1 MAFVTPDRV
10 IGSEKLI
17 FQSST
22 YHLEGMPS
30 TGGTLD
36 DWQESVG
43 WLAKNNPMLM
53 IYICVAL
60 AGPLLRHL
68 SSAESGGIHLQGP
81 SSIGKSTC
89 LAAAV
94 SVWGGRDFLRQ
105 WRATSNGL
113 EAIAAMLTDTCL
125 ILDEINEVEPKHLG
139 QSVYM
144 LANGRGK
151 TRAKQDSSARAVKT
165 WRLTYISSGELT
177 PAEYMRMDNARI
189 QAGQEMRLLNIPVNR
204 VYGAFDD
211 LHSLS
216 SGAELSDEI
225 KTASAKYFGHAGM
238 AFVER
243 LVGLLADQSPRVL
256 DSRLDEITDC
266 IFKAGNFEDAQAG
279 RAAKKF
285 AVFALAG
292 ELATDWSIV
301 PWTPGEATD
310 AAIELFRLWRQD
322 FGEGPSESRKI
333 LEAVRDYIDQHG
345 PNRFV
350 RLAPI
355 YDAEKAHDPKGNY
368 TRAGWID
375 RNADGKDVYLFNPP
389 GLKDATKGFSI
400 QQVTKTLSEAG
411 WLLRDETNGKSSFVR
426 QIDGLSRRVYRVIP
440 KLDI

>member
-1 MAFVTPDRV
+1 MPREMIGDSGDALLRVLADAGLQFDHDHRKRIPPYLASEKPERRLTSVGTTGWISLPGDPWSFVTPDRV

-17 FQSST
+17 FQSPT
-22 YHLEGMPS
+22 YHHEGVPSKGGSLEG
-30 TGGTLD
+30 
-36 DWQESVG
+36 WQESVG

-53 IYICVAL
+53 ISICVAL
-60 AGPLLRHL
+60 AGPLIRHL

-139 QSVYM
+139 QSIYM

-177 PAEYMRMDNARI
+177 PAEYMRMDNTRI
-189 QAGQEMRLLNIPVNR
+189 QAGQEMRLLNIPAAR
-204 VYGAFDD
+204 EHGAFDD

-216 SGAELSDEI
+216 SGAELSHEI
-225 KTASAKYFGHAGM
+225 KAASAKHFGHAGLF
-238 AFVER
+238 FVER
-243 LVGLLADQSPRVL
+243 LVSLLVDQS
-256 DSRLDEITDC
+256 SRLLDERLDLITDQV
-266 IFKAGNFEDAQAG
+266 FKAGKTDDAQAG

-292 ELATDWSIV
+292 ELATDWGIV
-301 PWTPGEATD
+301 PWTSGEATD
-310 AAIELFRLWRQD
+310 AASEVFGLWRQD

-333 LEAVRDYIDQHG
+333 LESVRDYIDQHG

-350 RLAPI
+350 HGR
-355 YDAEKAHDPKGNY
+355 
-368 TRAGWID
+368 
-375 RNADGKDVYLFNPP
+375 
-389 GLKDATKGFSI
+389 
-400 QQVTKTLSEAG
+400 QQVGFRSERELHPVG
-411 WLLRDETNGKSSFVR
+411 LDR
-426 QIDGLSRRVYRVIP
+426 QGRQW
-440 KLDI
+440 